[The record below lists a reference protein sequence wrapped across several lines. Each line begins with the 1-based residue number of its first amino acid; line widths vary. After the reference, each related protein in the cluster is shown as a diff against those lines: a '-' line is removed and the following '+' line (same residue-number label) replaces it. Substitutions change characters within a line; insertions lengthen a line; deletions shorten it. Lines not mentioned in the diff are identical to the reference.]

1 MKSTPH
7 ESPVMNRALRAVI
20 ADDEPLA
27 RARLLR
33 MLGEL
38 GSVEVVAQCTSARE
52 TVDALRTAMA
62 DVVFLDIRMPD
73 ADGFQ
78 VLEATAGS
86 RPHVVFVTAYAE
98 HAVNA
103 FDQAAV
109 DYLLKPYS
117 ADRLQV
123 ALERVR
129 ARVPGMIV
137 PPASNPPAPRAYAA
151 RLAVSVGRRTRVIQ
165 VAEISCARAQ
175 ANYVELHVDKRD
187 YLLRTTIA
195 ELAER
200 LDPAEFVR
208 VHRSALVRIDA
219 VESLESCG
227 GGQYR
232 LHLRDGI
239 ALRSGRSY
247 RNAVRSAF
255 GLA

>member
-1 MKSTPH
+1 
-7 ESPVMNRALRAVI
+7 MNRALRAVI

-38 GSVEVVAQCTSARE
+38 GSVDVVAQCTSARE

-62 DVVFLDIRMPD
+62 DVLFLDIRMPD

-78 VLEATAGS
+78 VLEAAPAA
-86 RPHVVFVTAYAE
+86 RPQVVFVTAYAE
-98 HAVNA
+98 HAVHA
-103 FDQAAV
+103 FEQAAV

-117 ADRLQV
+117 ADRLHA

-129 ARVPGMIV
+129 ARVPGMV
-137 PPASNPPAPRAYAA
+137 PVPASDPALAPQAYAT
-151 RLAVSVGRRTRVIQ
+151 RLAVSVGRRTRVLQ

-175 ANYVELHVDKRD
+175 ANYVELRVDKRD

-232 LHLRDGI
+232 LHLRDDV

-247 RNAVRSAF
+247 RNAVRTAF

>member
-1 MKSTPH
+1 
-7 ESPVMNRALRAVI
+7 MNRALRAVI

-38 GSVEVVAQCTSARE
+38 GSVEVVAQCRSARE
-52 TVDALRTAMA
+52 TVHALRTAMA
-62 DVVFLDIRMPD
+62 DVLFLDIRMPD

-78 VLEATAGS
+78 VLEAVPAA
-86 RPHVVFVTAYAE
+86 RPQVVFVTAYAE
-98 HAVNA
+98 HAVHA
-103 FDQAAV
+103 FEQAAV

-117 ADRLQV
+117 ADRLHA

-129 ARVPGMIV
+129 ARVPGMMLTAASD
-137 PPASNPPAPRAYAA
+137 PPLAAHAYAA

-165 VAEISCARAQ
+165 VTEISCARAQ
-175 ANYVELHVDKRD
+175 ANYVELRVDKRD

-200 LDPAEFVR
+200 LDPSEFVR

-232 LHLRDGI
+232 LHLREGI

-247 RNAVRSAF
+247 RDAVRSAF

>member
-1 MKSTPH
+1 
-7 ESPVMNRALRAVI
+7 MNRALRAVI

-52 TVDALRTAMA
+52 TVDALRTTMA
-62 DVVFLDIRMPD
+62 DVLFLDIRMPD

-78 VLEATAGS
+78 VLEAAPAA
-86 RPHVVFVTAYAE
+86 RPHIVFVTAYAE
-98 HAVNA
+98 HAVHA
-103 FDQAAV
+103 FEQAAV

-117 ADRLQV
+117 ADRLHA

-129 ARVPGMIV
+129 ARVPGMISAAAD
-137 PPASNPPAPRAYAA
+137 PSIAPHAYAA

-200 LDPAEFVR
+200 LDPSEFVR

-247 RNAVRSAF
+247 RDAVRSAF

>member
-1 MKSTPH
+1 
-7 ESPVMNRALRAVI
+7 MNRALRAMI

-52 TVDALRTAMA
+52 TIDALRTVVT
-62 DVVFLDIRMPD
+62 DVLFLDIRMQD

-78 VLEATAGS
+78 VLEAAPAA

-98 HAVNA
+98 HAVHA
-103 FDQAAV
+103 FEEAAV

-117 ADRLQV
+117 ADRLQA

-129 ARVPGMIV
+129 VRVPGMV
-137 PPASNPPAPRAYAA
+137 PATTTHSPIAPHAYAT

-165 VAEISCARAQ
+165 VAEISYARAQ
-175 ANYVELHVDKRD
+175 ANYAELRVDKRD

-200 LDPAEFVR
+200 LDPTEFVR

-232 LHLRDGI
+232 LHLHDGV

-247 RNAVRSAF
+247 RNAVRNAF

>member
-1 MKSTPH
+1 
-7 ESPVMNRALRAVI
+7 MNRTLRAVI

-38 GSVEVVAQCTSARE
+38 GSVDVVAQCTSARE
-52 TVDALRTAMA
+52 TVDALRTAKA

-73 ADGFQ
+73 ADGFD
-78 VLEATAGS
+78 VLEATPVA

-98 HAVNA
+98 HAVQA
-103 FDQAAV
+103 FEQAAV

-117 ADRLQV
+117 ADRLHA

-129 ARVPGMIV
+129 ARVPGMV
-137 PPASNPPAPRAYAA
+137 PTVAPSPPSGSHPYAV

-175 ANYVELHVDKRD
+175 ATYVELRVDTRD

>member
-1 MKSTPH
+1 
-7 ESPVMNRALRAVI
+7 MNRALRAVI

-52 TVDALRTAMA
+52 TADALRTTMA
-62 DVVFLDIRMPD
+62 DVLFLDIRMPD

-78 VLEATAGS
+78 VLEAAPAA
-86 RPHVVFVTAYAE
+86 RPHIVFVTAYAE
-98 HAVNA
+98 HAVHA
-103 FDQAAV
+103 FEQAAV

-117 ADRLQV
+117 ADRLHA

-129 ARVPGMIV
+129 ARVPGMAIAAD
-137 PPASNPPAPRAYAA
+137 PPSAPRAYAT

-165 VAEISCARAQ
+165 AAEISCARAQ
-175 ANYVELHVDKRD
+175 ANYVELRVDKRD

-195 ELAER
+195 ELGER
-200 LDPAEFVR
+200 LDPSEFVR

-247 RNAVRSAF
+247 RNAVRNAF

>member
-1 MKSTPH
+1 
-7 ESPVMNRALRAVI
+7 MNRALRAVI

-38 GSVEVVAQCTSARE
+38 GSVDVVAQCTSARE
-52 TVDALRTAMA
+52 TIDALRTVVT
-62 DVVFLDIRMPD
+62 DVLFLDIRMQD

-78 VLEATAGS
+78 VLEAAPAE

-98 HAVNA
+98 HAVHA
-103 FDQAAV
+103 FEEAAV

-117 ADRLQV
+117 ADRLHA

-129 ARVPGMIV
+129 ARVPGTI
-137 PPASNPPAPRAYAA
+137 PAPTTDPPSPPHAYAT
-151 RLAVSVGRRTRVIQ
+151 RLAVSVGRRTRVVQ

-175 ANYVELHVDKRD
+175 ANYVELRVDKRD

-200 LDPAEFVR
+200 LEPTEFIR

-247 RNAVRSAF
+247 RNAVRNAF

>member
-1 MKSTPH
+1 MKRP
-7 ESPVMNRALRAVI
+7 LRAVI

-38 GSVEVVAQCTSARE
+38 GSVDVVAQCTSARE
-52 TVDALRTAMA
+52 TVDALRTAKA

-73 ADGFQ
+73 ADGFH
-78 VLEATAGS
+78 VLEATLAS

-98 HAVNA
+98 HAVQA
-103 FDQAAV
+103 FEQAAV

-117 ADRLQV
+117 ADRLHA

-129 ARVPGMIV
+129 ARVPGMEPAV
-137 PPASNPPAPRAYAA
+137 APSPPSGSHPYAV

-175 ANYVELHVDKRD
+175 ANYVELRVDTRD

-200 LDPAEFVR
+200 LDPSEFVR

-232 LHLRDGI
+232 LHLREGI

>member
-1 MKSTPH
+1 
-7 ESPVMNRALRAVI
+7 VNRALRAVI

-38 GSVEVVAQCTSARE
+38 GAVEVVAQCRSARE

-62 DVVFLDIRMPD
+62 DVLFLDIRMPD

-78 VLEATAGS
+78 VLEAAPAT
-86 RPHVVFVTAYAE
+86 RPQVVFVTAYAE
-98 HAVNA
+98 HAVHA
-103 FDQAAV
+103 FEQAAV

-117 ADRLQV
+117 ADRLHA

-129 ARVPGMIV
+129 ARVPEMQSARASG
-137 PPASNPPAPRAYAA
+137 PLPAAPAYAA

-165 VAEISCARAQ
+165 VTDINCARAQ
-175 ANYVELHVDKRD
+175 ANYVELRVDNRD

-200 LDPAEFVR
+200 LDPSEFVR

-219 VESLESCG
+219 VETLESCG

-247 RNAVRSAF
+247 RNAVRLAF